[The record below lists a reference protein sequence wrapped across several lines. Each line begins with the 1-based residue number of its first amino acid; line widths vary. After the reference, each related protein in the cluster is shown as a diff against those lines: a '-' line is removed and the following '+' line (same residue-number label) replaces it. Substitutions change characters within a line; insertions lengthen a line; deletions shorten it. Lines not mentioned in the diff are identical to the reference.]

1 MIPLS
6 IKSKD
11 EISLFKL
18 NALDSRRILGQEAP
32 SSGWIDAEPAAQGVS
47 ICERLA
53 ATRVVRVTALL
64 HEILDRAR
72 GNAEG

>member
-1 MIPLS
+1 M
-6 IKSKD
+6 
-11 EISLFKL
+11 FKL

-32 SSGWIDAEPAAQGVS
+32 SSGWIDAKPAAQDVS

-53 ATRVVRVTALL
+53 ATRVVCVTALL

-72 GNAEG
+72 